1 MTQPASTAAREQ
13 IIDTMIELRR
23 LSNSHRVIVAGGS
36 IEVTYLALH
45 RRGFFRVTTT
55 GICGVVAV
63 LIDSREGGR
72 PTDTFGFGGPSV
84 ACRARTA
91 ISWQQAASVC

>member
-1 MTQPASTAAREQ
+1 MTQPAPTAAREQ

-55 GICGVVAV
+55 GICGVPCGRYSVG
-63 LIDSREGGR
+63 LIAGQNSVPPSLRSRR
-72 PTDTFGFGGPSV
+72 S
-84 ACRARTA
+84 
-91 ISWQQAASVC
+91 